1 MAENRWGCSLVMAIM
16 VGAAEAFLLS
26 PAPGSPPSL
35 LLSSS
40 SARGWTR
47 AWARTTSGPR
57 SLRGPANQWACS
69 ASAAAVEGKQE
80 GTSSREGRTAII
92 GAGPTGL
99 ATAIMLAQRGWRDIH
114 VYDRLSPPP
123 NPDDDNVWSDTA
135 KFYLI
140 GIGGRGQ
147 RALKNFGI
155 WDDVDKYCTTVVGRM
170 DWAPGAGEDEGI
182 ERIFTDRPYL
192 TKVIARDRL
201 VGVLER
207 IVKEKYAEQVHLHY
221 GNELRTVAW
230 KDKEGKGGCEF
241 EIEEFDVET
250 LSTAR
255 PPTSTITITGGERSM
270 MDKGRMKKVNAK
282 LLIGADGAA
291 RTLANVM
298 QEESEKSGQG
308 IFKRGFRVVR
318 YVDDNQ
324 RIYKT
329 IPLKLPKG
337 WRGDLNYSART
348 QDGRINIDALP
359 ASPNGDYCAVL
370 LLRAND
376 PLAAA
381 NTDPKELRAL
391 MDKNLPQFS
400 KLIDDEA
407 LGAIAAKP
415 PSRLPSFR
423 YVEPYLHRGDS
434 TVLLGDAIHTVKP
447 YFGLGVNSAF
457 EDVQRFGECIDKHES
472 GAGMER
478 VLSEFSDIRAGEAKA
493 LVKISR
499 GFDRPGLLGF
509 FSFILPIILDGIFN
523 KLAPKVFGQN
533 TIAMLQQEGMTF
545 QGVRDRKR
553 RDRVLQVLVI
563 GTFFFTIFKI
573 VSAVVQ
579 ALPKAALLAITV
591 AFFGVLGGMQL
602 NKILKPGMSTAD
614 VIASTEKKY
623 LSKNKQ
629 PASGNGQ
636 VSAESA
642 SKSAN

>member
-1 MAENRWGCSLVMAIM
+1 MFSSSVPG
-16 VGAAEAFLLS
+16 S
-26 PAPGSPPSL
+26 PAPLIRSSL
-35 LLSSS
+35 TPRS
-40 SARGWTR
+40 WTR
-47 AWARTTSGPR
+47 SWSAPSVAPSRALRAPLR
-57 SLRGPANQWACS
+57 SWACS
-69 ASAAAVEGKQE
+69 ATAPAAEGKQDGASGNE
-80 GTSSREGRTAII
+80 GQTAII

-99 ATAIMLAQRGWRDIH
+99 ATAIMLAQRGWKDIH

-207 IVKEKYAEQVHLHY
+207 IVKDKFGGQVHLHY
-221 GNELRTVAW
+221 GNELRTVEW
-230 KDKEGKGGCEF
+230 KDKQGKGGCEF
-241 EIEEFDVET
+241 EIEEFDVES
-250 LSTAR
+250 LSTVR
-255 PPTSTITITGGERSM
+255 PPTSTVTITSGE
-270 MDKGRMKKVNAK
+270 KETKGTGRMKKLNAK

-298 QEESEKSGQG
+298 QEESEKSERGM
-308 IFKRGFRVVR
+308 FKRPFRVIR
-318 YVDDNQ
+318 YPDDNQ

-337 WRGDLNYSART
+337 WRSDLNYSART

-370 LLRAND
+370 LLKAND

-391 MDKNLPQFS
+391 LDKNLPQFS
-400 KLIDDEA
+400 KLIDEES
-407 LGAIAAKP
+407 LKAIAAKP

-457 EDVQRFGECIDKHES
+457 EDVQKLSECLDKHES
-472 GAGMER
+472 SAGMEGA
-478 VLSEFSDIRAGEAKA
+478 LSQFSSIRAGEAKA
-493 LVKISR
+493 LVQISR
-499 GFDRPGLLGF
+499 GFDRPGLKGF

-523 KLAPKVFGQN
+523 KLAPQVFGQN
-533 TIAMLQQEGMTF
+533 TISMLQQEGMTF

-553 RDRVLQVLVI
+553 RDRVLQVLVL
-563 GTFFFTIFKI
+563 GTIFFTIFKV

-579 ALPKAALLAITV
+579 ALPKVVLFGIT
-591 AFFGVLGGMQL
+591 FTFLGVLGGLQL
-602 NKILKPGMSTAD
+602 NKVLKPGMSTAD

-629 PASGNGQ
+629 PSSGTVNPTSDGAAKT
-636 VSAESA
+636 S
-642 SKSAN
+642 